1 MKKVILGAV
10 IIISLVI
17 INNLARS
24 IYNLWQKQELVTTTE
39 KELSRE
45 KKIHE
50 DLKAQARTVKDPDYI
65 EKIARNKLFLA
76 KPKEEVVI
84 LPEQVAGAKTEDI
97 KAKKLVKIPNWK
109 AWLATFSFD
118 ASN

>member
-1 MKKVILGAV
+1 MKKVILGAI

-39 KELSRE
+39 KELARE
-45 KKIHE
+45 KKINA
-50 DLKAQARTVKDPDYI
+50 DLKKQATSLKDPNYI
-65 EKIARNKLFLA
+65 EKIARDKLFLG

-84 LPEQVAGAKTEDI
+84 LPGGSAGEKALAV
-97 KAKKLVKIPNWK
+97 KAKKIGRVANWK
-109 AWLATFSFD
+109 SWLEVFSF
-118 ASN
+118 STN